1 MGSPWADP
9 DVPASLVGKVGFE
22 RKSEHKIVS
31 QRATLLSETTLKE
44 WSHLVPEDYVASDEY

>member
-44 WSHLVPEDYVASDEY
+44 